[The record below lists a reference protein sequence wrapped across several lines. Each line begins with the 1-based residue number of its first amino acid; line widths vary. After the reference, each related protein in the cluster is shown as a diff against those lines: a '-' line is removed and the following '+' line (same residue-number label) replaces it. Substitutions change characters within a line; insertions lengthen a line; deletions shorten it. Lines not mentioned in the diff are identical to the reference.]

1 MPFHLSIGLLV
12 HLVHKQWLIANIEP
26 ILLIHLDTI
35 DHVLRDDLL
44 IIVGYASR
52 HHGQLHRG
60 KLRRGPGHMHWG
72 KLLIW
77 GGLRTPLPQDLQ
89 VPQVDRRLDP
99 EPKPYNKR

>member
-44 IIVGYASR
+44 IIVGQVSR
-52 HHGQLHRG
+52 HHGTASGQTT
-60 KLRRGPGHMHWG
+60 PGHMHWG
-72 KLLIW
+72 KLLIR

-89 VPQVDRRLDP
+89 VPQVDR
-99 EPKPYNKR
+99 